1 MKLQKKRD
9 IRINTQIAKSIAELS
24 KETWINSPSS
34 MKSRAPTRNYY
45 NDVSYIGKH
54 YMVSTSV
61 KNFETDDKL
70 DVEN

>member
-1 MKLQKKRD
+1 
-9 IRINTQIAKSIAELS
+9 
-24 KETWINSPSS
+24 